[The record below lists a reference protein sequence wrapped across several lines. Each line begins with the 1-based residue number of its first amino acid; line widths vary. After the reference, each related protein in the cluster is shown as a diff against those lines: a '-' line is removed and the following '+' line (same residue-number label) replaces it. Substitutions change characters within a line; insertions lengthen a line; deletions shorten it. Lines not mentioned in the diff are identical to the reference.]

1 MTKRS
6 CKKIVR
12 LKTSPQFRKA
22 LEALNRM
29 NGRYKC
35 RALNSASNQFIRDL
49 SKTVNQVRYIS
60 PNQITPL
67 MRKRIYKHRKAM
79 RVLADRKSSVKRKK
93 RLLTQKGGFYG
104 KIIGALLGGILPNI
118 FGGKQ

>member
-1 MTKRS
+1 M
-6 CKKIVR
+6 R